1 MICSQDEIYPGSF
14 FVQVNFLEHVQAH
27 ITLTSARRGDIQ
39 IFLTS
44 PGGTKST
51 LLAKRP
57 HDSSRAGFHDW
68 PFLTVF
74 CWGEQ
79 PAGTWE
85 LEIQNDGRYQVTLA
99 SWSMTFHGT
108 ETNPDASL
116 PAPTPSPAPPPTP
129 ALPKKAP
136 VAASVP
142 TPAPAVPTAP
152 SPAPFKAANPL
163 PNCAEVTDKSYDS
176 GVEENTSGWG

>member
-1 MICSQDEIYPGSF
+1 MAQTWTLVPQKYSANAQSQIRLTDIPPRSSRTAKIEVTEHG
-14 FVQVNFLEHVQAH
+14 QVNFLEHVQAH
-27 ITLTSARRGDIQ
+27 VTLTSARRGDIQ

-85 LEIQNDGRYQVTLA
+85 LEIQNDGRYQVTLT

-108 ETNPDASL
+108 ETNPDASQ
-116 PAPTPSPAPPPTP
+116 PTPTPSPE
-129 ALPKKAP
+129 
-136 VAASVP
+136 VDWSGEGNNNIEESV
-142 TPAPAVPTAP
+142 
-152 SPAPFKAANPL
+152 
-163 PNCAEVTDKSYDS
+163 EV
-176 GVEENTSGWG
+176 

>member
-1 MICSQDEIYPGSF
+1 M
-14 FVQVNFLEHVQAH
+14 NFLEHVQAH

-39 IFLTS
+39 LFLTS

-85 LEIQNDGRYQVTLA
+85 LEIQNDGRYQVTLS

-108 ETNPDASL
+108 ETNPDASQ
-116 PAPTPSPAPPPTP
+116 PVPSPSPAPPSPP
-129 ALPKKAP
+129 PPPKKAP
-136 VAASVP
+136 VPVSLP
-142 TPAPAVPTAP
+142 TPAPAVPRAP
-152 SPAPFKAANPL
+152 SPAPYKAANTL
-163 PNCAEVTDKSYDS
+163 PNCAEVPCSY
-176 GVEENTSGWG
+176 

>member
-1 MICSQDEIYPGSF
+1 MICSEAKLIQ

-27 ITLTSARRGDIQ
+27 VTLKAAVRGEIQ

-51 LLAKRP
+51 LLAERHK
-57 HDSSRAGFHDW
+57 DSSRDGFSDW

-85 LEIQNDGRYQVTLA
+85 LEIQNDGRYQVTLT

-108 ETNPDASL
+108 ETNPDAFQ
-116 PAPTPSPAPPPTP
+116 PVTTPS
-129 ALPKKAP
+129 
-136 VAASVP
+136 S
-142 TPAPAVPTAP
+142 
-152 SPAPFKAANPL
+152 
-163 PNCAEVTDKSYDS
+163 EVDWS
-176 GVEENTSGWG
+176 GQGDNNIEESLEV

>member
-1 MICSQDEIYPGSF
+1 MEVTEHGQVEKNNMFQDGIYPQSF

-57 HDSSRAGFHDW
+57 HDSSRAGFHAW

-74 CWGEQ
+74 CWGEH

-85 LEIQNDGRYQVTLA
+85 LEVQNVGRSQVIRLI

-108 ETNPDASL
+108 ETNPDASQ
-116 PAPTPSPAPPPTP
+116 PTPTPSPE
-129 ALPKKAP
+129 
-136 VAASVP
+136 VDWSGEGNNNIEESV
-142 TPAPAVPTAP
+142 
-152 SPAPFKAANPL
+152 
-163 PNCAEVTDKSYDS
+163 EV
-176 GVEENTSGWG
+176 